1 MSPPVAGR
9 PERRGRVIVVGSVNV
24 DLVMRLPQ
32 LPAPGQTV
40 IGGTLARHN
49 GGKGANQAVAAA
61 RAGAAAFFVGA
72 VGAADGQPSVDALA
86 ADGVD
91 VTAIERVSEPTGH
104 AIVLVDEDRGEN
116 QIAVA
121 AGANGLVSAGHVKAA
136 LEVLCLVPADVLVL
150 SFELPTAAL
159 QAAAD
164 AARQAGSHLVVN
176 PAPAL
181 PRSLDLLTGAIVT
194 PNAGELAAIARIAGP
209 PGQQSPSGQQNPPG
223 QHGPLAEPDA
233 TATAL
238 AARTGGPVIVTL
250 GPDGALLALPDAAE
264 HFPGYR
270 VAVRD
275 TTGAGDTFTGVL
287 AASLASGEP
296 LATCARRAVA
306 ASALAVTREGA
317 RPGMPTAAAIDE
329 LLASA

>member
-9 PERRGRVIVVGSVNV
+9 PERGGRVIVVGSVNV

-32 LPAPGQTV
+32 LPAAGQTV
-40 IGGTLARHN
+40 IGGTLASHN

-61 RAGAAAFFVGA
+61 RAGAAAFLVGA

-104 AIVLVDEDRGEN
+104 AIVLVAEDQGEN

-136 LEVLCLVPADVLVL
+136 LEVLCLAPADVLVL
-150 SFELPTAAL
+150 SFELPAAAL

-164 AARQAGSHLVVN
+164 AARQAGSQLVVN
-176 PAPAL
+176 PAPVL
-181 PRSLDLLTGAIVT
+181 PRSLDLLAGAVVT
-194 PNAGELAAIARIAGP
+194 PNAGELAAIARIAGL
-209 PGQQSPSGQQNPPG
+209 PGRSSGPSDHSFP
-223 QHGPLAEPDA
+223 AEPDA

-250 GPDGALLALPDAAE
+250 GSDGALLALAHAAE

-296 LATCARRAVA
+296 MATCVRRAVA

-317 RPGMPTAAAIDE
+317 RPGIPTAAAIDE

>member
-1 MSPPVAGR
+1 MSRPVAGR
-9 PERRGRVIVVGSVNV
+9 PERPGRVIVVGSVNV

-40 IGGTLARHN
+40 IGGTLATHN

-61 RAGAAAFFVGA
+61 RAGATAFLVGA

-86 ADGVD
+86 AEGVD
-91 VTAIERVSEPTGH
+91 VTAIERISEPTGH
-104 AIVLVDEDRGEN
+104 AIVLVAEDRGEN

-121 AGANGLVSAGHVKAA
+121 AGANGLVSAGHVTAA
-136 LEVLCLVPADVLVL
+136 LEVLCLAPADVLVL
-150 SFELPTAAL
+150 SFELPAAAL

-176 PAPAL
+176 PAPVL

-194 PNAGELAAIARIAGP
+194 PNAGELAAIARIAGLP
-209 PGQQSPSGQQNPPG
+209 LSQHSSPT
-223 QHGPLAEPDA
+223 EPDV
-233 TATAL
+233 TAIAL
-238 AARTGGPVIVTL
+238 ATRTGAAVIVTL
-250 GPDGALLALPDAAE
+250 GPDGALLALAHGAE

-287 AASLASGEP
+287 AASLASGQP
-296 LATCARRAVA
+296 LAACVRRAVA

-317 RPGMPTAAAIDE
+317 RPGMPTATAIDE

>member
-1 MSPPVAGR
+1 MSPPAAGR

-40 IGGTLARHN
+40 TGGTLASHN

-104 AIVLVDEDRGEN
+104 AIVLVAEDQGEN

-136 LEVLCLVPADVLVL
+136 LEVLCLAPADVLVL
-150 SFELPTAAL
+150 SFELPAAAL

-164 AARQAGSHLVVN
+164 LARQAGSHLVIN
-176 PAPAL
+176 PAPVL
-181 PRSLDLLTGAIVT
+181 PRSLDLLAGAIVT
-194 PNAGELAAIARIAGP
+194 PNAGELAAIARIAGL
-209 PGQQSPSGQQNPPG
+209 PSEHSCP
-223 QHGPLAEPDA
+223 AEPDA
-233 TATAL
+233 TASAL

-250 GPDGALLALPDAAE
+250 GPDGALLALAQAAE
-264 HFPGYR
+264 RFRGYR

-287 AASLASGEP
+287 AASLASAEP
-296 LATCARRAVA
+296 LATCVRRAVA
-306 ASALAVTREGA
+306 ASALAVTQEGA
-317 RPGMPTAAAIDE
+317 RPGIPTAAAIDE

>member
-9 PERRGRVIVVGSVNV
+9 AGKPGRVIVVGSVNV

-40 IGGTLARHN
+40 IGGTLARHD

-61 RAGAAAFFVGA
+61 RAGAVAFMVGA
-72 VGAADGQPSVDALA
+72 VGAADGQPSVDALV

-91 VTAIERVSEPTGH
+91 VTAIQRVSEPTGH
-104 AIVLVDEDRGEN
+104 AIVLVDSDFGEN

-121 AGANGLVSAGHVKAA
+121 AGANDLVSAGHVTAA
-136 LEVLCLVPADVLVL
+136 LEVLCLAPADVLVL
-150 SFELPTAAL
+150 SFELPAAAL

-164 AARQAGSHLVVN
+164 AARQAGIHLVVN
-176 PAPAL
+176 PAPVL
-181 PRSLDLLTGAIVT
+181 PRSLDLLTGAVVT
-194 PNAGELAAIARIAGP
+194 PNAGELAAIAGLAGP
-209 PGQQSPSGQQNPPG
+209 PGQHSS
-223 QHGPLAEPDA
+223 ATAPDA

-238 AARTGGPVIVTL
+238 ARRTGAPVIVTL
-250 GPDGALLALPDAAE
+250 GADGALLALADHAE

-287 AASLASGEP
+287 AAGLASGLP
-296 LATCARRAVA
+296 LT
-306 ASALAVTREGA
+306 S
-317 RPGMPTAAAIDE
+317 
-329 LLASA
+329 

>member
-1 MSPPVAGR
+1 MSPGSP
-9 PERRGRVIVVGSVNV
+9 GRVIVVGSVNV

-32 LPAPGQTV
+32 LPGPGQTV
-40 IGGTLARHN
+40 IGGALARHH

-61 RAGAAAFFVGA
+61 RAGAATFLIGA
-72 VGAADGQPSVDALA
+72 VGAADGQPSVDALV
-86 ADGVD
+86 ADGID

-104 AIVLVDEDRGEN
+104 AIVLVGEDQGEN

-121 AGANGLVSAGHVKAA
+121 AGANAQVSGGHVTVT
-136 LEVLCLVPADVLVL
+136 LSDLCLREADVVVL
-150 SFELPTAAL
+150 SFELPAAAL

-164 AARQAGSHLVVN
+164 AARSAGISHVVN
-176 PAPAL
+176 PAPVL

-194 PNAGELAAIARIAGP
+194 PNAGELAAIARIAGL
-209 PGQQSPSGQQNPPG
+209 SS
-223 QHGPLAEPDA
+223 QHSSATDPVA

-238 AARTGGPVIVTL
+238 ARRTGAPVVVTL
-250 GPDGALLALPDAAE
+250 GPDGALLARADGTE

-287 AASLASGEP
+287 AASLAAGQP
-296 LATCARRAVA
+296 LHRCVRRAVA
-306 ASALAVTREGA
+306 ASALAVTQEGA
-317 RPGMPTAAAIDE
+317 RAGMPRAAAIDE

>member
-9 PERRGRVIVVGSVNV
+9 AGQPGRVIVVGSVNV

-40 IGGTLARHN
+40 IGGTLARHD

-61 RAGAAAFFVGA
+61 RAGAATFMVGA
-72 VGAADGQPSVDALA
+72 VGAADGQPSVDALV

-91 VTAIERVSEPTGH
+91 VTAIQRVSEPTGH
-104 AIVLVDEDRGEN
+104 AIVLVSDLGEN

-121 AGANGLVSAGHVKAA
+121 AGANQLVSAGHVTAA
-136 LEVLCLVPADVLVL
+136 LEVLCLTRTDVMVL
-150 SFELPTAAL
+150 SFELPAAAL

-164 AARQAGSHLVVN
+164 TARQAGVHLVVN
-176 PAPAL
+176 PAPVL

-194 PNAGELAAIARIAGP
+194 PNAGELAAIARIAAP
-209 PGQQSPSGQQNPPG
+209 PSQRSP
-223 QHGPLAEPDA
+223 ATEPDS

-238 AARTGGPVIVTL
+238 ARRTGAPVIVTL
-250 GPDGALLALPDAAE
+250 GPDGALLARAHQSE
-264 HFPGYR
+264 HFPGHR

-287 AASLASGEP
+287 AASLAAGLP
-296 LATCARRAVA
+296 LEGCVSRAVA
-306 ASALAVTREGA
+306 ASALAVTRDGA

-329 LLASA
+329 FLAGR

>member
-1 MSPPVAGR
+1 MSPPVTGRAGQ
-9 PERRGRVIVVGSVNV
+9 PGRVIVVGSVNV
-24 DLVMRLPQ
+24 DLVMRLPR

-40 IGGTLARHN
+40 IGGTLARHD

-61 RAGAAAFFVGA
+61 RAGAAAFMVGA

-91 VTAIERVSEPTGH
+91 VTGIQRVTESTGH
-104 AIVLVDEDRGEN
+104 AIVLVDSGLGEN

-121 AGANGLVSAGHVKAA
+121 AGANGLVTAGHVRAS
-136 LEVLCLVPADVLVL
+136 LGWLCLAPADVVVL
-150 SFELPTAAL
+150 SFELPAAAL

-164 AARQAGSHLVVN
+164 AARRAGSHLVVN
-176 PAPAL
+176 PAPVL

-194 PNAGELAAIARIAGP
+194 PNAGELAAIAGLAG
-209 PGQQSPSGQQNPPG
+209 SPSQDGSP
-223 QHGPLAEPDA
+223 AEPDA

-238 AARTGGPVIVTL
+238 TRRTGAPVIVTL
-250 GPDGALLALPDAAE
+250 GADGALLAHAHHAE

-287 AASLASGEP
+287 AASLASGLP
-296 LATCARRAVA
+296 LTGCVRRAVA
-306 ASALAVTREGA
+306 ASALAVTRDGA
-317 RPGMPTAAAIDE
+317 RPGMPTATAIDE
-329 LLASA
+329 LLAGG

>member
-1 MSPPVAGR
+1 MSPGQPGQQAR
-9 PERRGRVIVVGSVNV
+9 PGRRGRVVVVGSVNV

-40 IGGTLARHN
+40 TGGTLSRHH
-49 GGKGANQAVAAA
+49 GGKGANQAAAAA
-61 RAGAAAFFVGA
+61 RAGAATFLVGA

-91 VTAIERVSEPTGH
+91 VTGIERVSAPTGR
-104 AIVLVDEDRGEN
+104 AIVLTDSDRGEN

-121 AGANGLVSAGHVKAA
+121 AGANALVSASHVTAA
-136 LEVLCLVPADVLVL
+136 LEVLCLAPPDRLVL
-150 SFELPTAAL
+150 SFELPPAAL

-164 AARQAGSHLVVN
+164 SARSAGIDLVVN
-176 PAPAL
+176 PAPVI

-194 PNAGELAAIARIAGP
+194 PNAGELAGIARIAGL
-209 PGQQSPSGQQNPPG
+209 SP
-223 QHGPLAEPDA
+223 AEADA

-238 AARTGGPVIVTL
+238 ARRTGAPVIVTL
-250 GPDGALLALPDAAE
+250 GPDGALLALPGRTE

-287 AASLASGEP
+287 AASLAAGQP
-296 LATCARRAVA
+296 LSDCVARAVA
-306 ASALAVTREGA
+306 ASALAVTRNGA
-317 RPGMPTAAAIDE
+317 RAGIPGAAQIDE
-329 LLASA
+329 LLAGA

>member
-9 PERRGRVIVVGSVNV
+9 PGRVIVVGSVNV

-72 VGAADGQPSVDALA
+72 VGAADGQASVDALA

-104 AIVLVDEDRGEN
+104 AIVLVDSDIGEN

-121 AGANGLVSAGHVKAA
+121 AGANGLVSAGHVTAA
-136 LEVLCLVPADVLVL
+136 VEVLCLAPADVMVL
-150 SFELPTAAL
+150 SFELPAAAL
-159 QAAAD
+159 QAAAH
-164 AARQAGSHLVVN
+164 AARGAGIHLVVN
-176 PAPAL
+176 PAPVL

-194 PNAGELAAIARIAGP
+194 PNAGELAAIARIAGL
-209 PGQQSPSGQQNPPG
+209 SPSQ
-223 QHGPLAEPDA
+223 LATEPSA
-233 TATAL
+233 TAAAL
-238 AARTGGPVIVTL
+238 ARRTGAPVIVTL
-250 GPDGALLALPDAAE
+250 GPDGALLALADRTQ

-270 VAVRD
+270 MTVRD

-287 AASLASGEP
+287 AASLASGQP
-296 LATCARRAVA
+296 LATCVRRAVA
-306 ASALAVTREGA
+306 ASALAVTRDGA
-317 RPGMPTAAAIDE
+317 RAGMPTAAAIDE

>member
-1 MSPPVAGR
+1 MSPGR
-9 PERRGRVIVVGSVNV
+9 PGRVIVVGSVNV

-32 LPAPGQTV
+32 LPAPGETV
-40 IGGTLARHN
+40 TGGALARYD

-61 RAGAAAFFVGA
+61 RAGAATFFVGA
-72 VGAADGQPSVDALA
+72 VGAADGQPSVDALV

-91 VTAIERVSEPTGH
+91 ATAIERLSAPTGH
-104 AIVLVDEDRGEN
+104 AIVLVDSGRGEN

-121 AGANGLVSAGHVKAA
+121 AGANGLVPPGHVTAA
-136 LEVLCLVPADVLVL
+136 LSVLCLAHGDVLVL
-150 SFELPTAAL
+150 SFEIPAAAL

-164 AARQAGSHLVVN
+164 SARSAGIDLVVN
-176 PAPAL
+176 PSPVL

-194 PNAGELAAIARIAGP
+194 PNAGELAAIARLAGLP
-209 PGQQSPSGQQNPPG
+209 Q
-223 QHGPLAEPDA
+223 AEPDA
-233 TATAL
+233 MASAV
-238 AARTGGPVIVTL
+238 ARRTGAPVVVTL
-250 GPDGALLALPDAAE
+250 GPDGALLARPGGTE

-287 AASLASGEP
+287 AASLAAGLP
-296 LATCARRAVA
+296 LSDCVARAVA
-306 ASALAVTREGA
+306 ASALAATREGA

-329 LLASA
+329 FLAGA

>member
-1 MSPPVAGR
+1 MSRPVAGR
-9 PERRGRVIVVGSVNV
+9 PERPGRVIVVGSVNV

-40 IGGTLARHN
+40 IGGALARHN

-61 RAGAAAFFVGA
+61 RAGATAFFVGA

-104 AIVLVDEDRGEN
+104 AIVLVAEDRGEN

-121 AGANGLVSAGHVKAA
+121 AGANGLVSAGHVTAA
-136 LEVLCLVPADVLVL
+136 LEVLCLAPADVLVL
-150 SFELPTAAL
+150 SFELPAAAL

-176 PAPAL
+176 PAPVL

-194 PNAGELAAIARIAGP
+194 PNAGELAAIARLAGP
-209 PGQQSPSGQQNPPG
+209 RSQHSPLSQGSSPR
-223 QHGPLAEPDA
+223 EPDA

-238 AARTGGPVIVTL
+238 STRTGAPVIVTL
-250 GPDGALLALPDAAE
+250 GPDGALLALAHGTE

-317 RPGMPTAAAIDE
+317 RMGIPTAAAIDE
-329 LLASA
+329 FLASA

>member
-1 MSPPVAGR
+1 MSPGR
-9 PERRGRVIVVGSVNV
+9 PGRVIVVGSVNV

-32 LPAPGQTV
+32 LPAPGETV
-40 IGGTLARHN
+40 TGGALARHD

-72 VGAADGQPSVDALA
+72 VGAADGQPSVDALV

-91 VTAIERVSEPTGH
+91 ATAIERLSAPTGH
-104 AIVLVDEDRGEN
+104 AIVLVDSARGEN

-121 AGANGLVSAGHVKAA
+121 AGANGLVPPGHVTAA
-136 LEVLCLVPADVLVL
+136 LSVLCLAPGDVLVL
-150 SFELPTAAL
+150 SFEIPAAAV

-164 AARQAGSHLVVN
+164 SARSAGIDLLVN
-176 PAPAL
+176 PSPVL

-194 PNAGELAAIARIAGP
+194 PNAGELAAIARLAGLP
-209 PGQQSPSGQQNPPG
+209 PAQ
-223 QHGPLAEPDA
+223 PDA
-233 TATAL
+233 MASAV
-238 AARTGGPVIVTL
+238 AGRTGAPVIVTL
-250 GPDGALLALPDAAE
+250 GPDGALLAGPGGTE

-287 AASLASGEP
+287 AASLAAGRP
-296 LATCARRAVA
+296 LPDCVARAVA
-306 ASALAVTREGA
+306 ASALAVTRDGA
-317 RPGMPTAAAIDE
+317 RSGMPTASAIDE
-329 LLASA
+329 FLAGA